1 MDQWSTCPYEK
12 AGLSTGDLGSP
23 AMSPALAL
31 VVAHVEPMG
40 PKDSGIVVTI
50 MQVRCFFRPEI
61 SSIPSAFSMSGH
73 PFRCHW
79 LWSSLV
85 YRCHCN
91 LNQIILNNIEAKVR
105 VR

>member
-1 MDQWSTCPYEK
+1 MDLWSTCLYGK

-23 AMSPALAL
+23 AMSTVLAL
-31 VVAHVEPMG
+31 VEHVEPMG
-40 PKDSGIVVTI
+40 LKGLEGCSSSDRGSAPYLVHSRWVVI
-50 MQVRCFFRPEI
+50 LF
-61 SSIPSAFSMSGH
+61 G
-73 PFRCHW
+73 CHS

-85 YRCHCN
+85 YRCHYN